1 MAEKCGLATTH
12 LDSLTPSSEDPGMN
26 PAAFSCFALIY
37 DDLCQPIPAPGIVAI
52 ETAVANSSRCAVPQ
66 QAPRPAGDY
75 SCGCMFW
82 GERGGG
88 HTRQPVGPSVD
99 AAIMTTVLSTNRVDS
114 RSFSSRNCAFRRT
127 HTSTDPIRLLCIRL
141 ALPLTLSLP
150 SRFAPG
156 TKLMVAVS
164 PRAPWFAGAF
174 SRDCT
179 FLGCRGGVL
188 TINRQPVGPLVSTAA
203 ITTATVINHVDS
215 GSFSSRCC
223 TLRRTHTSADPIR
236 ILCIRLALTLTLS
249 RPPGFASCARLMVCV
264 LPCALWVV
272 GDFSCDCMFWDDWGG
287 GLTGQPMGPQVDT
300 ANMRTVLST
309 NHVDSRSFSPR
320 CWAFRRT
327 HPSANPIR
335 LLCIRLALPLT
346 LSLPSGFVPNTKL
359 VVGASLR
366 ALGLVGDFSCDCMFW
381 DDRGGGLTGQPMGPQ
396 VDTANMRT
404 VLSTNHVDS
413 RSFSSRCWAF
423 RRTHSSADPIR
434 LLCIRLALPL
444 TLSLP
449 SRFAPGTKLMV
460 AVSPRAPWF
469 AGAFSRDCTF
479 LGCRGGVLTI
489 NRQPVGPL
497 VSTAAITTATV
508 INHVDSGSFSSRCCT
523 LRRTHTSADPIRILC
538 IRLALTLTLSR
549 PPGFASCARLM
560 VCVLPCALWVVGDFS
575 CDCMF
580 WDDWGGGL
588 TGQPMGPQV
597 DTANMRTVLSTNH
610 VDSRSFSP
618 RCWAFRRTHP
628 SANPIRLLCIRLALP
643 LTLSLPSGFV
653 PNTKLVVG
661 ASLRALGLVGDFSCD
676 CMFWDDRGGGLTGQP
691 MGPQVDT
698 ANMRTVLSTNHV
710 DSRSFSSRCWAF
722 RRTHSSADP
731 IRLLCIRL
739 ALPLTLSLPS
749 GFVPSTKLMVGAS
762 PRALGLVK
770 DFSCDCTFWD
780 ERGGGL
786 APVGPRVDTATI
798 RTVLSTNRVDSGSF
812 SSGCCAFRRTHT
824 SADPIRL
831 LCIQLAL
838 PLTLPLPLR
847 FAPSAR
853 LTVGGTPCALWLVGG
868 FSCDCM
874 FWENSGGGLTT
885 QPVGTAT
892 MTTVTSTNRVDLES
906 FSSRCWTFR
915 RTHTSADPIR
925 VLCTRLALPLTLSLT
940 SRLAPRARLTV
951 DVPTRAFWLAGIFLR
966 RKKRCAGVVGTRTDW
981 VLKGEEGGM
990 TTPLLQYVARFDGG
1004 GEIFGFG
1011 GGGYKESWSWC
1022 SLFVEYPSLFVATSG
1037 EKPAL
1042 RFRPRAVVA
1051 GRGVVAVCTRISSR
1065 ECVYDK

>member
-1 MAEKCGLATTH
+1 M
-12 LDSLTPSSEDPGMN
+12 
-26 PAAFSCFALIY
+26 
-37 DDLCQPIPAPGIVAI
+37 
-52 ETAVANSSRCAVPQ
+52 
-66 QAPRPAGDY
+66 
-75 SCGCMFW
+75 
-82 GERGGG
+82 
-88 HTRQPVGPSVD
+88 
-99 AAIMTTVLSTNRVDS
+99 
-114 RSFSSRNCAFRRT
+114 
-127 HTSTDPIRLLCIRL
+127 
-141 ALPLTLSLP
+141 
-150 SRFAPG
+150 
-156 TKLMVAVS
+156 
-164 PRAPWFAGAF
+164 
-174 SRDCT
+174 
-179 FLGCRGGVL
+179 
-188 TINRQPVGPLVSTAA
+188 GPLLSTAA
-203 ITTATVINHVDS
+203 ITTATGINHVDS
-215 GSFSSRCC
+215 GNFSSRCC
-223 TLRRTHTSADPIR
+223 TFRRTHTSADPIR

-249 RPPGFASCARLMVCV
+249 RPPGFASCARLMVFV
-264 LPCALWVV
+264 SPCALW
-272 GDFSCDCMFWDDWGG
+272 
-287 GLTGQPMGPQVDT
+287 
-300 ANMRTVLST
+300 
-309 NHVDSRSFSPR
+309 
-320 CWAFRRT
+320 
-327 HPSANPIR
+327 
-335 LLCIRLALPLT
+335 
-346 LSLPSGFVPNTKL
+346 
-359 VVGASLR
+359 
-366 ALGLVGDFSCDCMFW
+366 LVGDFSCDCMFW

-413 RSFSSRCWAF
+413 RSFS
-423 RRTHSSADPIR
+423 
-434 LLCIRLALPL
+434 
-444 TLSLP
+444 
-449 SRFAPGTKLMV
+449 
-460 AVSPRAPWF
+460 
-469 AGAFSRDCTF
+469 
-479 LGCRGGVLTI
+479 
-489 NRQPVGPL
+489 
-497 VSTAAITTATV
+497 
-508 INHVDSGSFSSRCCT
+508 
-523 LRRTHTSADPIRILC
+523 
-538 IRLALTLTLSR
+538 
-549 PPGFASCARLM
+549 
-560 VCVLPCALWVVGDFS
+560 
-575 CDCMF
+575 
-580 WDDWGGGL
+580 
-588 TGQPMGPQV
+588 
-597 DTANMRTVLSTNH
+597 
-610 VDSRSFSP
+610 P

-628 SANPIRLLCIRLALP
+628 SADPIRLLCILLALP

-653 PNTKLVVG
+653 PSTKLVVG
-661 ASLRALGLVGDFSCD
+661 ASPRALGLVKDFSCD

-710 DSRSFSSRCWAF
+710 DSGSFSSRCWAF
-722 RRTHSSADP
+722 RRTHPSADP
-731 IRLLCIRL
+731 IRLLGIRL
-739 ALPLTLSLPS
+739 ALPLTFSLPS

-770 DFSCDCTFWD
+770 DCSCDCMFRD

-831 LCIQLAL
+831 LCIRLAL

-847 FAPSAR
+847 FASSTR

-915 RTHTSADPIR
+915 RTHTSADPFR
-925 VLCTRLALPLTLSLT
+925 VLCTRLALPLTPSLT

-951 DVPTRAFWLAGIFLR
+951 DVLTRAFWLAGIFLR

-1051 GRGVVAVCTRISSR
+1051 GRGVVAVCTRISSQ
-1065 ECVYDK
+1065 EYVYDK

>member
-1 MAEKCGLATTH
+1 MAERCGLATTH
-12 LDSLTPSSEDPGMN
+12 LDSLAPSSEDPGMN

-37 DDLCQPIPAPGIVAI
+37 DHLRQPVPAPGIVAI

-66 QAPRPAGDY
+66 QAPRPAGDCW
-75 SCGCMFW
+75 CGCMFW

-114 RSFSSRNCAFRRT
+114 RSFSSRSCAFRRT

-141 ALPLTLSLP
+141 ALSLTLSLP

-215 GSFSSRCC
+215 GRFSSRCC
-223 TLRRTHTSADPIR
+223 TFRLTHTSADPIR

-249 RPPGFASCARLMVCV
+249 RPPGFASCARLMVCAS
-264 LPCALWVV
+264 PCAIW
-272 GDFSCDCMFWDDWGG
+272 
-287 GLTGQPMGPQVDT
+287 
-300 ANMRTVLST
+300 
-309 NHVDSRSFSPR
+309 
-320 CWAFRRT
+320 
-327 HPSANPIR
+327 
-335 LLCIRLALPLT
+335 
-346 LSLPSGFVPNTKL
+346 
-359 VVGASLR
+359 
-366 ALGLVGDFSCDCMFW
+366 LVGDFSCDCMFW

-396 VDTANMRT
+396 VDTANIRT
-404 VLSTNHVDS
+404 VLSTNHVD
-413 RSFSSRCWAF
+413 
-423 RRTHSSADPIR
+423 T
-434 LLCIRLALPL
+434 
-444 TLSLP
+444 
-449 SRFAPGTKLMV
+449 
-460 AVSPRAPWF
+460 
-469 AGAFSRDCTF
+469 
-479 LGCRGGVLTI
+479 
-489 NRQPVGPL
+489 
-497 VSTAAITTATV
+497 
-508 INHVDSGSFSSRCCT
+508 
-523 LRRTHTSADPIRILC
+523 
-538 IRLALTLTLSR
+538 
-549 PPGFASCARLM
+549 
-560 VCVLPCALWVVGDFS
+560 
-575 CDCMF
+575 
-580 WDDWGGGL
+580 
-588 TGQPMGPQV
+588 
-597 DTANMRTVLSTNH
+597 
-610 VDSRSFSP
+610 RSFSP

-628 SANPIRLLCIRLALP
+628 SANPIRLLCIRLAL
-643 LTLSLPSGFV
+643 S
-653 PNTKLVVG
+653 
-661 ASLRALGLVGDFSCD
+661 
-676 CMFWDDRGGGLTGQP
+676 
-691 MGPQVDT
+691 
-698 ANMRTVLSTNHV
+698 
-710 DSRSFSSRCWAF
+710 
-722 RRTHSSADP
+722 
-731 IRLLCIRL
+731 
-739 ALPLTLSLPS
+739 
-749 GFVPSTKLMVGAS
+749 
-762 PRALGLVK
+762 
-770 DFSCDCTFWD
+770 
-780 ERGGGL
+780 
-786 APVGPRVDTATI
+786 
-798 RTVLSTNRVDSGSF
+798 
-812 SSGCCAFRRTHT
+812 
-824 SADPIRL
+824 
-831 LCIQLAL
+831 
-838 PLTLPLPLR
+838 LTLPLPLR

-925 VLCTRLALPLTLSLT
+925 VPCTRLALPLTLSLT
-940 SRLAPRARLTV
+940 SQLAPRARLMV

-966 RKKRCAGVVGTRTDW
+966 RKKRCTGVVGTRTDW

-1004 GEIFGFG
+1004 GKIFGFG

-1051 GRGVVAVCTRISSR
+1051 GRGGAAVCTRIYSR
-1065 ECVYDK
+1065 EYVYDK

>member
-1 MAEKCGLATTH
+1 MAERCGLATTH

-26 PAAFSCFALIY
+26 PAAFSCFALSY

-156 TKLMVAVS
+156 TKFMVAVS

-188 TINRQPVGPLVSTAA
+188 TINRQPVRLLVSTAA

-223 TLRRTHTSADPIR
+223 TSRRTHTSADPIR

-264 LPCALWVV
+264 SPCVLWVV
-272 GDFSCDCMFWDDWGG
+272 GDFSCDCMFWDVWGG
-287 GLTGQPMGPQVDT
+287 GLTGQPMGPQVVT
-300 ANMRTVLST
+300 ANTRTVLST

-335 LLCIRLALPLT
+335 ILCIRLALPLT
-346 LSLPSGFVPNTKL
+346 LSLPSGFVPSTKL

-366 ALGLVGDFSCDCMFW
+366 ALGLVVDFSCDCMFW
-381 DDRGGGLTGQPMGPQ
+381 YDRGGGLTGQPMGPQ

-423 RRTHSSADPIR
+423 RRTHPSADPIR

-449 SRFAPGTKLMV
+449 SR
-460 AVSPRAPWF
+460 
-469 AGAFSRDCTF
+469 
-479 LGCRGGVLTI
+479 
-489 NRQPVGPL
+489 
-497 VSTAAITTATV
+497 
-508 INHVDSGSFSSRCCT
+508 
-523 LRRTHTSADPIRILC
+523 
-538 IRLALTLTLSR
+538 
-549 PPGFASCARLM
+549 
-560 VCVLPCALWVVGDFS
+560 
-575 CDCMF
+575 
-580 WDDWGGGL
+580 
-588 TGQPMGPQV
+588 
-597 DTANMRTVLSTNH
+597 
-610 VDSRSFSP
+610 
-618 RCWAFRRTHP
+618 
-628 SANPIRLLCIRLALP
+628 
-643 LTLSLPSGFV
+643 
-653 PNTKLVVG
+653 
-661 ASLRALGLVGDFSCD
+661 
-676 CMFWDDRGGGLTGQP
+676 
-691 MGPQVDT
+691 
-698 ANMRTVLSTNHV
+698 
-710 DSRSFSSRCWAF
+710 
-722 RRTHSSADP
+722 
-731 IRLLCIRL
+731 
-739 ALPLTLSLPS
+739 
-749 GFVPSTKLMVGAS
+749 FVPSTKLMVGAS

-770 DFSCDCTFWD
+770 DFSCDCMFRD

-831 LCIQLAL
+831 LCIRLAL
-838 PLTLPLPLR
+838 PLTLHLPLR

-853 LTVGGTPCALWLVGG
+853 LTVGGTSCALWLVGG

-874 FWENSGGGLTT
+874 FWEKSGGGLTT

-925 VLCTRLALPLTLSLT
+925 VLSTRLALPFTLSLT
-940 SRLAPRARLTV
+940 SRLAPHARLTV

-990 TTPLLQYVARFDGG
+990 TTPLQQYVARFDGG

>member
-1 MAEKCGLATTH
+1 MACSHPGGREGSVCSPLPFLWGTNLRLGCVTLVGLYGLLVGLFGLGSVASTEPRLLGTATVQQARRRERAEPKARLLVTELLVAERCGLATTH
-12 LDSLTPSSEDPGMN
+12 LDSLAPSSEDPGMN

-37 DDLCQPIPAPGIVAI
+37 DDLRQPIPAPGIVAI

-66 QAPRPAGDY
+66 QAPRPAGDC

-114 RSFSSRNCAFRRT
+114 RSFSSRSCAFRRT

-164 PRAPWFAGAF
+164 PRAPWFAGDF

-223 TLRRTHTSADPIR
+223 TFRRTHTSADLIR

-264 LPCALWVV
+264 SPCALWLV
-272 GDFSCDCMFWDDWGG
+272 GDFLCDCMFWDDRGG

-300 ANMRTVLST
+300 ANIRTVLST

-335 LLCIRLALPLT
+335 LLYIRLALPLT
-346 LSLPSGFVPNTKL
+346 LSLPSGFVPSTKL

-366 ALGLVGDFSCDCMFW
+366 ALGLVKDFSCDCMFW
-381 DDRGGGLTGQPMGPQ
+381 DDRGGGLTAQPMGPQ

-423 RRTHSSADPIR
+423 RRTHPSADPIR
-434 LLCIRLALPL
+434 LL
-444 TLSLP
+444 
-449 SRFAPGTKLMV
+449 G
-460 AVSPRAPWF
+460 
-469 AGAFSRDCTF
+469 
-479 LGCRGGVLTI
+479 
-489 NRQPVGPL
+489 
-497 VSTAAITTATV
+497 
-508 INHVDSGSFSSRCCT
+508 
-523 LRRTHTSADPIRILC
+523 
-538 IRLALTLTLSR
+538 
-549 PPGFASCARLM
+549 
-560 VCVLPCALWVVGDFS
+560 
-575 CDCMF
+575 
-580 WDDWGGGL
+580 
-588 TGQPMGPQV
+588 
-597 DTANMRTVLSTNH
+597 
-610 VDSRSFSP
+610 
-618 RCWAFRRTHP
+618 
-628 SANPIRLLCIRLALP
+628 
-643 LTLSLPSGFV
+643 
-653 PNTKLVVG
+653 
-661 ASLRALGLVGDFSCD
+661 
-676 CMFWDDRGGGLTGQP
+676 
-691 MGPQVDT
+691 
-698 ANMRTVLSTNHV
+698 
-710 DSRSFSSRCWAF
+710 
-722 RRTHSSADP
+722 
-731 IRLLCIRL
+731 IRL

-749 GFVPSTKLMVGAS
+749 GFVPSTKFMVGAS

-770 DFSCDCTFWD
+770 DFSCDCMFWD

-831 LCIQLAL
+831 LCIRLAL

-847 FAPSAR
+847 FAHSAR

-874 FWENSGGGLTT
+874 FWENSGEGLTT

-892 MTTVTSTNRVDLES
+892 MTTAMSTNRMDLES

-915 RTHTSADPIR
+915 RIHTSADPIR

-990 TTPLLQYVARFDGG
+990 TTPLLQYVAQFDGG

-1051 GRGVVAVCTRISSR
+1051 GRGVEAVCTRISSQ
-1065 ECVYDK
+1065 EYVYDK

>member
-1 MAEKCGLATTH
+1 MAERCGLATTH

-37 DDLCQPIPAPGIVAI
+37 DDLRQPIPAPGIVAI

-99 AAIMTTVLSTNRVDS
+99 AAIMTVLSTNRVDS
-114 RSFSSRNCAFRRT
+114 RSFSSRSCAFRRT

-179 FLGCRGGVL
+179 FLGCRVGVL
-188 TINRQPVGPLVSTAA
+188 TINRQPVGLLVSTAA

-264 LPCALWVV
+264 SPCALWVV

-346 LSLPSGFVPNTKL
+346 LSLPSGFVRSTKL

-381 DDRGGGLTGQPMGPQ
+381 DERGGGLTGQPMGPQ

-423 RRTHSSADPIR
+423 RRTHPSADPIR
-434 LLCIRLALPL
+434 LL
-444 TLSLP
+444 
-449 SRFAPGTKLMV
+449 G
-460 AVSPRAPWF
+460 
-469 AGAFSRDCTF
+469 
-479 LGCRGGVLTI
+479 
-489 NRQPVGPL
+489 
-497 VSTAAITTATV
+497 
-508 INHVDSGSFSSRCCT
+508 
-523 LRRTHTSADPIRILC
+523 
-538 IRLALTLTLSR
+538 
-549 PPGFASCARLM
+549 
-560 VCVLPCALWVVGDFS
+560 
-575 CDCMF
+575 
-580 WDDWGGGL
+580 
-588 TGQPMGPQV
+588 
-597 DTANMRTVLSTNH
+597 
-610 VDSRSFSP
+610 
-618 RCWAFRRTHP
+618 
-628 SANPIRLLCIRLALP
+628 
-643 LTLSLPSGFV
+643 
-653 PNTKLVVG
+653 
-661 ASLRALGLVGDFSCD
+661 
-676 CMFWDDRGGGLTGQP
+676 
-691 MGPQVDT
+691 
-698 ANMRTVLSTNHV
+698 
-710 DSRSFSSRCWAF
+710 
-722 RRTHSSADP
+722 
-731 IRLLCIRL
+731 IRL

-770 DFSCDCTFWD
+770 DFSCDCMFWD

-824 SADPIRL
+824 SADPIRR
-831 LCIQLAL
+831 LCIRLAL
-838 PLTLPLPLR
+838 PSTLPLPLR

-940 SRLAPRARLTV
+940 SRSAPRARLTV

-966 RKKRCAGVVGTRTDW
+966 RKKICAGVVGTRTDW

-1037 EKPAL
+1037 EKLAL

-1051 GRGVVAVCTRISSR
+1051 GRGVVAVCTRISSQ